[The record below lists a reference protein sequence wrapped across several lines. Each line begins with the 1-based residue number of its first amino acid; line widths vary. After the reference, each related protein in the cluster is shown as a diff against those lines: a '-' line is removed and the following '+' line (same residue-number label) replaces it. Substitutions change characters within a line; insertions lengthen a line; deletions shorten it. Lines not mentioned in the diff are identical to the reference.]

1 MLDGLIRNGYSWSDL
16 NEMTQEDLYDL
27 VNAKSELKKVRR
39 RKNERGQKNEGTLS
53 LEEFIKKL

>member
-1 MLDGLIRNGYSWSDL
+1 MLDTLIRNGYSWTDL

-27 VNAKSELKKVRR
+27 INAKAELKKARQ
-39 RKNERGQKNEGTLS
+39 RKNERGQQNEGTLS

>member
-53 LEEFIKKL
+53 LEEFVKKL